1 MTSQLQ
7 KQFAFLEEERSR
19 LLQHLKSLNSEQ
31 LNFHEPAK
39 WSLNQVYAHLIA
51 SEQLSVNY
59 LKKKTQGLAQLPNTG
74 FVEELK
80 MTVLII
86 SQRLPVKFKAPK
98 VVVENTPIYESAKQ
112 IEEAW
117 NNTRSDLAQVLN
129 RFAEDQLNRKVYRHP
144 LAGLLN
150 IKQALRFFQ
159 EHMIHHQPQ
168 IKNLLRQIQKL

>member
-1 MTSQLQ
+1 MTSHLQ
-7 KQFAFLEEERSR
+7 KQFAFLEEERSQ
-19 LLQHLKSLNSEQ
+19 LLQNLQSLSNEQ
-31 LNFHEPAK
+31 LNFHEPGK

-74 FVEELK
+74 LVEELK
-80 MTVLII
+80 MAALII

-98 VVVENTPIYESAKQ
+98 VVVDNTPVYESARQ

-117 NNTRSDLAQVLN
+117 NNTRSDMALVLN
-129 RFAEDQLNRKVYRHP
+129 RFTDDQLNRKVYRHP

-150 IKQALRFFQ
+150 IKQTLRFFQ
-159 EHMIHHQPQ
+159 EHIIHHQPQ